1 MTNERKLQIAQ
12 EAEESAFNA
21 LLAVQPT
28 SPDFERCVCSIHAVR
43 HLMMIIE
50 VGEQEKREPMP
61 ELKSEPD
68 NVPVPDPAPMP
79 EPEPE
84 PESEPEPD
92 LPRAEPETEPVMT
105 KDEIRAVLTAIANEH
120 GSEVI
125 AAAMQGMGYGKLSD
139 VPAARY
145 AELLSKTREAV

>member
-43 HLMMIIE
+43 HLTEIIE
-50 VGEQEKREPMP
+50 ADEQKKREPMP

-68 NVPVPDPAPMP
+68 NAPVPDPASAPAP
-79 EPEPE
+79 EPEP
-84 PESEPEPD
+84 
-92 LPRAEPETEPVMT
+92 EPETEPVMT

-145 AELLSKTREAV
+145 AELLSKTKEAV

>member
-1 MTNERKLQIAQ
+1 MTNERKLQIVQ

-43 HLMMIIE
+43 HLMMVIK

-61 ELKSEPD
+61 ELKPEPD

-79 EPEPE
+79 EP
-84 PESEPEPD
+84 
-92 LPRAEPETEPVMT
+92 EPETEPVMT

-145 AELLSKTREAV
+145 AELLSKTKEAV